1 MANRAPG
8 GHGVVKVSATHQ
20 GGFFAYEYKNIN
32 TSFLLLGTFTF
43 AIDKLVAGEVVEEG
57 VNGVELSDLVFLLNV
72 EHIPLRSQLH
82 SHQTK
87 QTRTWGTI
95 QKNEQK
101 MDIKID
107 KNKINKNKILLQHK
121 YDLKRTGQCY

>member
-1 MANRAPG
+1 MANGASG

-20 GGFFAYEYKNIN
+20 GVFFAYKNIN

-43 AIDKLVAGEVVEEG
+43 AIDELVAGEVVEEG
-57 VNGVELSDLVFLLNV
+57 VDGVELSDLVLLLDV
-72 EHIPLRSQLH
+72 KHIPLCSQLH

-87 QTRTWGTI
+87 QTRPWGKI

-101 MDIKID
+101 IMKTSVKIQ
-107 KNKINKNKILLQHK
+107 KII
-121 YDLKRTGQCY
+121 DPM

>member
-1 MANRAPG
+1 MANGAAG
-8 GHGVVKVSATHQ
+8 GHGVVEVSATHQ
-20 GGFFAYEYKNIN
+20 GGFFAYKNIN

-43 AIDKLVAGEVVEEG
+43 AIDELVAGEVVEEG
-57 VNGVELSDLVFLLNV
+57 VDGVELSDLVLLLDV

-87 QTRTWGTI
+87 QTRPLGKF

-101 MDIKID
+101 ITKTSVKMK
-107 KNKINKNKILLQHK
+107 KK
-121 YDLKRTGQCY
+121 

>member
-8 GHGVVKVSATHQ
+8 GHGVVEVSATHQ
-20 GGFFAYEYKNIN
+20 GGFFAYKNIN

-57 VNGVELSDLVFLLNV
+57 VDGVELSDLVLLLNV

-87 QTRTWGTI
+87 QTRPWG
-95 QKNEQK
+95 KF
-101 MDIKID
+101 
-107 KNKINKNKILLQHK
+107 
-121 YDLKRTGQCY
+121 KRMSKK

>member
-1 MANRAPG
+1 MANGAAG
-8 GHGVVKVSATHQ
+8 GHSIVEVSTTHQ
-20 GGFFAYEYKNIN
+20 GGFLACKMLNYKN
-32 TSFLLLGTFTF
+32 TTFLIPAIFTF
-43 AIDKLVAGEVVEEG
+43 AINELVAGEVVEEG
-57 VNGVELSDLVFLLNV
+57 VDGVELSDLVFLLNV

-87 QTRTWGTI
+87 QTRPWGTI

-107 KNKINKNKILLQHK
+107 KNKSIKIE
-121 YDLKRTGQCY
+121 YYCSISMI